1 MSNAVIQLIVLAAIA
16 IFLVLRLKNVLG
28 TRDGFEKPIVVDRPG
43 PADRRGL
50 EVIEGGPDRDIIDHV
65 PEGSEAAAA
74 LTQMKRV
81 EPDFNVAN
89 FLQGARAAYEMIL
102 MAFETDDL
110 DKVKPFLAPEVL
122 AAFDQA
128 LSARRA
134 QGLEVHAEFLGL
146 RELTLGDVRF
156 DTASKEAE
164 LTVKFGAELI
174 SSAKDAAGNVV
185 EGDPRAPRKQ
195 RDVWTFARTMGSA
208 DPNWQLVGT
217 GG

>member
-1 MSNAVIQLIVLAAIA
+1 M
-16 IFLVLRLKNVLG
+16 
-28 TRDGFEKPIVVDRPG
+28 
-43 PADRRGL
+43 
-50 EVIEGGPDRDIIDHV
+50 
-65 PEGSEAAAA
+65 
-74 LTQMKRV
+74 
-81 EPDFNVAN
+81 
-89 FLQGARAAYEMIL
+89 
-102 MAFETDDL
+102 
-110 DKVKPFLAPEVL
+110 
-122 AAFDQA
+122 
-128 LSARRA
+128 
-134 QGLEVHAEFLGL
+134 HAEFLGL

-208 DPNWQLVGT
+208 DPNWQLVAT